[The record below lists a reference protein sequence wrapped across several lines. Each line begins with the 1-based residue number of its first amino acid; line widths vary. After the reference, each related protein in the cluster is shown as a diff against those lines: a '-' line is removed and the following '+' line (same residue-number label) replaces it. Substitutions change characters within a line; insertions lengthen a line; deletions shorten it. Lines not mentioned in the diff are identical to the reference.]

1 MKPGVVVDSVD
12 DEGVVEGEDVD
23 AGAEIEAARN
33 SRAAVAKAFF
43 NRNWTVKFRL

>member
-23 AGAEIEAARN
+23 AGAEIEAARD
-33 SRAAVAKAFF
+33 
-43 NRNWTVKFRL
+43 WCG